1 MNALV
6 FTLLDIAGLIEKR
19 FDRPLA
25 GARGVSFREYRLL
38 KSLSEFPGSR
48 AMRVELAE
56 AVGLTPSAV
65 TRALKPLEK
74 LGYVV
79 TEKGERD
86 ARQSLARLTE
96 AGEILLADADAI
108 VADVVAGLPAM
119 SISEGQLAELH
130 RGLAG
135 PPASRS
141 VPLRAAIV

>member
-6 FTLLDIAGLIEKR
+6 FTLLDVAGLIEKR
-19 FDRPLA
+19 LDGPLA
-25 GARGVSFREYRLL
+25 CTRGISFREYRLL
-38 KSLSEFPGSR
+38 KSLSEFPGGR
-48 AMRVELAE
+48 AMRVELAQ
-56 AVGLTPSAV
+56 AVRLTPSAV

-74 LGYVV
+74 LGYVT

-96 AGEILLADADAI
+96 AGGILLSDADSI

-135 PPASRS
+135 PPASRA
-141 VPLRAAIV
+141 VPLRAALV